1 MSSILLNKDLQSI
14 SHGKVKSSTST
25 GFGNSFSNLEIPVN
39 TPAISNDFA
48 IIKILDSISNDVILT
63 QNIKTGGFDLDGGGK
78 VIFNIGN
85 HLRLLGFDQGTY
97 NVQYEFLRR
106 IAGITGISS
115 IDKDGEFYKGTVLL
129 DDSGN
134 RYKKVKNS
142 QYDSLGQ
149 HNKNLYEKESG
160 KTSNEIVQ
168 PEFILDETTKL
179 GSVDAG
185 LEINNINTLRDEI
198 IISPNVDITNE
209 KYLEET
215 EILFNP
221 ISTYYLR
228 TQAPSSQKIDD
239 IELITEQKFGSSGIG
254 VKSGQIAHSDNSIE
268 FSTANVV
275 ITREQFDR
283 FYNEETTNVILRD
296 MFVTTVEQV
305 PKTEVVTKYEVEAR
319 PLDPPIGA
327 QTGTVSDLAQW
338 VYDAST
344 DSWLPNLGV
353 IQQNEDGEYIVDSLV
368 VGLSLK
374 AAIQRGFIT
383 PFYDNYELL
392 VSNARNNNNTME
404 EEYYQAA
411 QTWWITNREVLRRF
425 KNINGQDID
434 WNDYDI
440 LANNAYQVRETQIN
454 YYISDWGDLDGTI
467 NDLAA
472 YFYMTDDYN
481 LRDLQAR
488 QEDVTTFEEVRR
500 YADYVGKIS
509 SVSYDGD
516 FVNRVV
522 LTETPK
528 EYASRN
534 GLFLYEEPTDDTLY
548 TNRPMFFRTS
558 KSTVRNLRTYLYFK
572 DGYRSLIVNNKNGG
586 NSGIFKLYNP
596 LPEKYDIGSTCQIVE
611 EVIPNQSF
619 GVELIPWIET
629 PLPTTILLPP
639 GPDDV
644 SETVQSVTTEYKN
657 WAELSFQSSSLYR
670 DIINKV
676 ISGSINE
683 TELNVDY
690 SMYDNFVHF
699 SSAEKRLS
707 NFKYK
712 LEKLEGYE
720 QESSSI
726 AGLYTG
732 SGDLGNNPNTVVTG
746 SQAKLDSLELQID
759 ELKNN
764 FDGYEKYLYYES
776 SSFTTSSFGMHY
788 DATWPKQNTS
798 KPYVLYNSTQSVADT
813 WYENQK
819 VSASNYD
826 YYNRD
831 YLIYHLPDHIS
842 RDSENEVFLRLVK
855 MLGQHF
861 DNIKNYID
869 ELPSVYDRE
878 ESLTEG
884 LPKQLASTV
893 AKSLGWQLYD
903 GYDLVQL
910 DEYTTGK
917 LVAQDNT
924 ITSSSAVPL
933 EDVSKEVW
941 KRILTNMPLFLKSK
955 GTLKALKGLITC
967 YGIPSTI
974 LRVREYGGPTK
985 NEVNPNYE
993 AVRRFSKAL
1002 DFKTAQYVHT
1012 KWSGSADTGMKPKT
1026 VEFRF
1031 KAVSSSNMNLVQ
1043 MQRGGESADIKHGQA
1058 FGGSNYAF
1066 TAGWTGGEKDRPSG
1080 WGVWLKDNGSADNM
1094 ASIVFSISGSNQSG
1108 SMPAGEYKEVT
1119 SSLLPFFNGDFWSV
1133 MLRKEL
1139 VNDEI
1144 FSTRIHSGS
1153 VGMVTG
1159 SHNFETGSLQTP
1171 FESVGAGG
1179 TLEVVSQSSYVF
1191 DGSYS
1196 LGFKNTKSNG
1206 EAYTYPY
1213 QNNDDGTNVSTYGDA
1228 RVASASFAEEF
1239 DFSVYARSKTGGASM
1254 QMWIM
1259 ELGEKGNILEES
1271 YTYYPSQKK
1280 NWGYGALHPAMYGIG
1295 TKWEKYTVRAKI
1307 SHPQTKFIGVRL
1319 DNETNGQTI
1328 YFDKGELRKVGT
1340 DSLKFDIIA
1349 KQFDAGRDVIQYQTR
1364 ESLIIDGLSN
1374 AASASYT
1381 GSWEQDGNLFIGG
1394 TTRAQNWYGGFVSGS
1409 TLSAT
1414 SSSLSGSMMEFRLW
1428 STPLDEQHFDTHVE
1442 TPQSFV
1448 GNNYTGSL
1456 NELVQ
1461 RLSFNEDTN
1470 HGTTGADSVKS
1481 IRNTAANSNYPYS
1494 GSAKGFA
1501 DENNYS
1507 NVVDRLK
1514 MPLPTIGG
1522 IRRSANKARISPRQ
1536 LKDEFK
1542 GSLNLSTKYRVEKNI
1557 GSIET
1562 KDSERL
1568 GIYFSP
1574 VDVINE
1580 DIIFTLSDL
1589 DLEDKLGDPRDNAR
1603 ETYDKYGGLKQT
1615 ADKYWRKYNG
1625 SNNFWDY
1632 LRLINYFDHSVFS
1645 QIKKLIPARAKATV
1659 GVLIENNILERNKIP
1674 RETTFR
1680 EYPVFEDTLTKLRN
1694 SGSDVFELHAESPVI
1709 ENEIEY
1715 MGILS
1720 GDNLAELKYYEDYIE
1735 RKQTHFGSVV
1745 SFGHNARGYGSDYSG
1760 SYVSQGGV
1768 SSIFTES
1775 IAMIDEQRTSKFNQE
1790 KVFTYSTKENYYQ
1803 GNASGVSFNSSSY
1816 ENQADD
1822 VLALERVQFNGC
1834 RNTKETALPSK
1845 DLNGKI
1851 TYDAVTMILTNPYVA
1866 TTFDSANVKLTTELD
1881 TGPDV
1886 LREKDK

>member
-1 MSSILLNKDLQSI
+1 MSSILLQEDLQNLSQ
-14 SHGKVKSSTST
+14 GKVISGGSNTT
-25 GFGNSFSNLEIPVN
+25 GFGTSVTDLLIVGGQP
-39 TPAISNDFA
+39 ILNDFA
-48 IIKILDSISNDVILT
+48 IIKVIDSGGTEILLSQTFKST
-63 QNIKTGGFDLDGGGK
+63 AFDLDSDGK

-85 HLRLLGFDQGTY
+85 HLRTLGFDQGTY

-106 IAGITGISS
+106 KSGLPGAHS
-115 IDKDGEFYKGTVLL
+115 IDLTGEFYNGPITTTE
-129 DDSGN
+129 DGN
-134 RYKKVKNS
+134 RYKDV
-142 QYDSLGQ
+142 
-149 HNKNLYEKESG
+149 
-160 KTSNEIVQ
+160 
-168 PEFILDETTKL
+168 LDETTIL

-185 LEINNINTLRDEI
+185 LEINNISALRDEV
-198 IISPNVDITNE
+198 IISPNIDITNE
-209 KYLEET
+209 TYLEET
-215 EILFNP
+215 DLLFNP
-221 ISTYYLR
+221 TYTYYLR
-228 TQAPSSQKIDD
+228 TESPNSQKIND
-239 IELITEQKFGSSGIG
+239 IDLITEQNFGSSGTG
-254 VKSGQIAHSDNSIE
+254 VRSGQIAHGDNSIE
-268 FSTANVV
+268 FGTASPTNVV
-275 ITREQFDR
+275 TREQFDKS
-283 FYNEETTNVILRD
+283 YVEGTTSVILRD
-296 MFVTTVEQV
+296 VFVTTVEQV
-305 PKTEVVTKYEVEAR
+305 PKTEIVTKTEVEAR
-319 PLDPPIGA
+319 PLIPPVGS
-327 QTGTVSDLAQW
+327 QTGTISDLAQW
-338 VYDAST
+338 IYDGTA

-353 IQQNEDGEYIVDSLV
+353 LQQDATGAFLSNKLVVGMSLKQAIQQNHIPLFIDMWEELQHEARSNDNTIEVEYHN
-368 VGLSLK
+368 
-374 AAIQRGFIT
+374 R
-383 PFYDNYELL
+383 
-392 VSNARNNNNTME
+392 
-404 EEYYQAA
+404 A
-411 QTWWITNREVLRRF
+411 QEWWIKNREVLRNF
-425 KNINGQDID
+425 KDINGLTMNWD
-434 WNDYDI
+434 DYGI
-440 LANNAYQVRETQIN
+440 LASSANRITRTQMQN
-454 YYISDWGDLDGTI
+454 WMSDWGTLDGTV
-467 NDLAA
+467 NDLAG
-472 YFYMTDDYN
+472 YFYLTDEYD
-481 LRDLQAR
+481 LGDLQAR
-488 QEDVTTFEEVRR
+488 QDTVTTFEEVKR
-500 YADYVGKIS
+500 YADYMGKIS
-509 SVSYDGD
+509 SVSYDGE
-516 FVNRVV
+516 FLNRIV
-522 LTETPK
+522 LEETPK
-528 EYASRN
+528 EYAERN
-534 GLFLYEEPTDDTLY
+534 GLFLYEEPTNDTLY
-548 TNRPMFFRTS
+548 VDKPMFFRTN
-558 KSTVRNLRTYLYFK
+558 KSTVSNLRTYMYFG
-572 DGYRSLIVNNKNGG
+572 DGYRSLVVNNKNGG
-586 NSGIFKLYNP
+586 SIGIFKLYQP
-596 LPEKYDIGSTCQIVE
+596 LPERYDIGSTCQIVE

-629 PLPTTILLPP
+629 PLPSTILLPP
-639 GPDDV
+639 GSDDV
-644 SETVQSVTTEYKN
+644 SETIQPVTTEYKN
-657 WAELSFQSSSLYR
+657 WSELSFQSSSLYR

-676 ISGSINE
+676 ISGSVNE

-690 SMYDNFVHF
+690 SEYDNFVHF

-726 AGLYTG
+726 SGLYTG
-732 SGDLGNNPNTVVTG
+732 SGALGNDPNTVVTG
-746 SQAKLDSLELQID
+746 SQQKLDSLELQID
-759 ELKNN
+759 EVKNN

-776 SSFTTSSFGMHY
+776 ASFTTSSFGMHY
-788 DATWPKQNTS
+788 EATWPKENTS
-798 KPYVLYNSTQSVADT
+798 KPYVLYNSTASIAST

-819 VSASNYD
+819 VSASDYD

-831 YLIYHLPDHIS
+831 YLIYHMPDHIS

-869 ELPSVYDRE
+869 ELPSIYDRE
-878 ESLTEG
+878 ESLTKG
-884 LPKQLASTV
+884 LPKQLASTI

-917 LVAQDNT
+917 LVGQDNT
-924 ITSSSAVPL
+924 ITSSSSVPL

-941 KRILTNMPLFLKSK
+941 KRILTNMPLFLKAK

-993 AVRRFSKAL
+993 AIRRFSKAL
-1002 DFKTAQYVHT
+1002 DFKQAQYVHT

-1043 MQRGGESADIKHGQA
+1043 MQRGGESADINHGQA
-1058 FGGSNYAF
+1058 YGGSNYAF

-1080 WGVWLKDNGSADNM
+1080 WAVWLKDNGSVDNM
-1094 ASIVFSISGSNQSG
+1094 ASIVFSISGSDSSG
-1108 SMPAGEYKEVT
+1108 SHTGELMRKEVT

-1179 TLEVVSQSSYVF
+1179 TLEVVSQSSYIF

-1196 LGFKNTKSNG
+1196 LGFKNTKSSG

-1213 QNNDDGTNVSTYGDA
+1213 TNNDDGTNVSPYGDA

-1239 DFSVYARSKTGGASM
+1239 DFSVYARSKTGGAQL

-1280 NWGYGALHPAMYGIG
+1280 NWGYGALHPASYGIG

-1328 YFDKGELRKVGT
+1328 YFDKGELRQVGT

-1428 STPLDEQHFDTHVE
+1428 STALDEQHFDTHVE

-1448 GNNYTGSL
+1448 GNNFTGSM

-1461 RLSFNEDTN
+1461 RLSFNEDKN
-1470 HGTTGADSVKS
+1470 HGTGGADSEKS

-1542 GSLNLSTKYRVEKNI
+1542 GSLNLSTKYRVEKSV

-1659 GVLIENNILERNKIP
+1659 GVLIENNILERNKIA

-1694 SGSDVFELHAESPVI
+1694 SGSDVFELSAENPVI

-1720 GDNLAELKYYEDYIE
+1720 GDNLAELKYFEDYIE
-1735 RKQTHFGSVV
+1735 RKVSHFGSIM
-1745 SFGHNARGYGSDYSG
+1745 SFGHMTRGYGSDYSG

-1790 KVFTYSTKENYYQ
+1790 KVFTYSTKEHFLQ
-1803 GNASGVSFNSSSY
+1803 SSASGVSFNSSSY
-1816 ENQADD
+1816 ENQVDD
-1822 VLALERVQFNGC
+1822 VLALERLLFIGC

-1845 DLNGKI
+1845 DLSGQI
-1851 TYDAVTMILTNPYVA
+1851 VYDAVTMVLTNPYVA
-1866 TTFDSANVKLTTELD
+1866 TTTDSANVKLTTELD
-1881 TGPDV
+1881 TGGDT
-1886 LREKDK
+1886 LDIAKDD

>member
-1 MSSILLNKDLQSI
+1 MSSILLQEDLQNLSQ
-14 SHGKVKSSTST
+14 GKLKSSVST
-25 GFGNSFSNLEIPVN
+25 GFGASFTDLNIPVN
-39 TPAISNDFA
+39 TPPISNDFA
-48 IIKILDSISNDVILT
+48 KITVTDAGGNVLISQFLNSNT
-63 QNIKTGGFDLDGGGK
+63 FDLDSDGK

-85 HLRLLGFDQGTY
+85 QLRGLGFDQGTY

-106 IAGITGISS
+106 LSGLQGNRT
-115 IDKDGEFYKGTVLL
+115 IDQNGEFYKGPITTT
-129 DDSGN
+129 DDGN
-134 RYKKVKNS
+134 RYK
-142 QYDSLGQ
+142 D
-149 HNKNLYEKESG
+149 ES
-160 KTSNEIVQ
+160 
-168 PEFILDETTKL
+168 DETTIL

-185 LEINNINTLRDEI
+185 LEINNISALRDEV
-198 IISPNVDITNE
+198 IISPNIDITNE

-221 ISTYYLR
+221 TYTYYLR
-228 TQAPSSQKIDD
+228 TESPLSQKIDD
-239 IELITEQKFGSSGIG
+239 IDLITEQNFGSSGIG
-254 VKSGQIAHSDNSIE
+254 VKSGQIAHGDNSIE
-268 FSTANVV
+268 FGTASPTNVV
-275 ITREQFDR
+275 TREQFDKS
-283 FYNEETTNVILRD
+283 YVEGTTSVILRD

-305 PKTEVVTKYEVEAR
+305 PKTEIVTKTEVEAR
-319 PLDPPIGA
+319 PLIPPVGS
-327 QTGTVSDLAQW
+327 QTGTISNLAQW
-338 VYDAST
+338 IYDGTA

-353 IQQNEDGEYIVDSLV
+353 LQRDASGVFIVNDLVVGMSLKQAIQQNH
-368 VGLSLK
+368 
-374 AAIQRGFIT
+374 IT
-383 PFYDNYELL
+383 PIIDMWEELQHLARDHDNSVE
-392 VSNARNNNNTME
+392 V
-404 EEYYQAA
+404 EYHNMA
-411 QTWWITNREVLRRF
+411 QEWWVKNRDVLRNF
-425 KNINGQDID
+425 KDINGLTMNWD
-434 WNDYDI
+434 DYGI
-440 LANNAYQVRETQIN
+440 LASSAYSITSTQIGN
-454 YYISDWGDLDGTI
+454 YISDWGDLDGTV
-467 NDLAA
+467 NDLAG
-472 YFYMTDDYN
+472 YFYITDEYD
-481 LRDLQAR
+481 LGDLQAR
-488 QEDVTTFEEVRR
+488 QDTVTTFEEVKR

-509 SVSYDGD
+509 SVGYDGE
-516 FVNRVV
+516 FLNRIV
-522 LTETPK
+522 LEETPK
-528 EYASRN
+528 EYAERT
-534 GLFLYEEPTDDTLY
+534 GLFLYEEPTNDTLY
-548 TNRPMFFRTS
+548 VDKPMFFRTN
-558 KSTVRNLRTYLYFK
+558 KSTVSNLRTYMYFR

-611 EVIPNQSF
+611 EVIPNKSF

-629 PLPTTILLPP
+629 PLPSTILLPP
-639 GPDDV
+639 TSDGV
-644 SETVQSVTTEYKN
+644 SEQIQPVTTEYKN

-732 SGDLGNNPNTVVTG
+732 SGALGNDPNTVVTG
-746 SQAKLDSLELQID
+746 SQAKLDSLELKID
-759 ELKNN
+759 EVKNN

-776 SSFTTSSFGMHY
+776 SSFTTSSFGIHY
-788 DATWPKQNTS
+788 ESTWPKQNTS
-798 KPYVLYNSTQSVADT
+798 KPYVLYHSTQSVADT

-903 GYDLVQL
+903 GHDLVQL

-924 ITSSSAVPL
+924 ITSSSSVPL
-933 EDVSKEVW
+933 GDVSKEVW
-941 KRILTNMPLFLKSK
+941 KRILTNMPLFLKAK

-1002 DFKTAQYVHT
+1002 DFKQAQYVHT
-1012 KWSGSADTGMKPKT
+1012 LWKDSADTGMKPKT

-1031 KAVSSSNMNLVQ
+1031 KAVSSSNMQLVHMDRNLTD
-1043 MQRGGESADIKHGQA
+1043 GNPYE
-1058 FGGSNYAF
+1058 
-1066 TAGWTGGEKDRPSG
+1066 AGWGIH
-1080 WGVWLKDNGSADNM
+1080 LKDNGSVDNM
-1094 ASIVFSISGSNQSG
+1094 ASIAFSISGSQASG
-1108 SMPAGEYKEVT
+1108 SPAEEIKEVT

-1144 FSTRIHSGS
+1144 FSTRLHSGS
-1153 VGMVTG
+1153 AGTVIG

-1179 TLEVVSQSSYVF
+1179 TLEVVSQSSYIF

-1196 LGFKNTKSNG
+1196 LGFKNTKSSG
-1206 EAYTYPY
+1206 EAYTYPFT
-1213 QNNDDGTNVSTYGDA
+1213 NNDDGTNVSTYGDA

-1239 DFSVYARSKTGGASM
+1239 DFSVYARSKTGGANM

-1280 NWGYGALHPAMYGIG
+1280 NWGYGALHPASYGIG

-1328 YFDKGELRKVGT
+1328 YFDKGELRQIGT
-1340 DSLKFDIIA
+1340 GALKFDIIA

-1374 AASASYT
+1374 AASASYS
-1381 GSWEQDGNLFIGG
+1381 GSWEQDGDLYVGG
-1394 TTRAQNWYGGFVSGS
+1394 GDVSHGGFVSGS
-1409 TLSAT
+1409 VHEVPSDNMRF
-1414 SSSLSGSMMEFRLW
+1414 SGSMMEFRLW

-1448 GNNYTGSL
+1448 GNNFTGSM

-1470 HGTTGADSVKS
+1470 HGTGADSEKS
-1481 IRNTAANSNYPYS
+1481 IRNTAATSNYPYT
-1494 GSAKGFA
+1494 GSAKNFS

-1522 IRRSANKARISPRQ
+1522 IRRSANKSRISPRQ

-1645 QIKKLIPARAKATV
+1645 QVKKLIPARAKATV

-1694 SGSDVFELHAESPVI
+1694 SGSDVFELHAENPVI

-1735 RKQTHFGSVV
+1735 RKTTHFGSIMN
-1745 SFGHNARGYGSDYSG
+1745 FGHMTRGYGSDYSG

-1845 DLNGKI
+1845 DLSGQI
-1851 TYDAVTMILTNPYVA
+1851 VYDAVTMVLTNPYVA

>member
-1 MSSILLNKDLQSI
+1 MSSILLQEDLQNLSQ
-14 SHGKVKSSTST
+14 GKVTSGGTNTT
-25 GFGNSFSNLEIPVN
+25 GFGTSVTDLLIVGGQP
-39 TPAISNDFA
+39 ILNDFA
-48 IIKILDSISNDVILT
+48 IIKVIDSGGTEILLSQTFKST
-63 QNIKTGGFDLDGGGK
+63 AFDLDSDGK

-85 HLRLLGFDQGTY
+85 HLRTLGFDQGTY

-106 IAGITGISS
+106 KGGLPGARS
-115 IDKDGEFYKGTVLL
+115 IDLSGEFY
-129 DDSGN
+129 SGPTTTTEDGN
-134 RYKKVKNS
+134 IYKDV
-142 QYDSLGQ
+142 
-149 HNKNLYEKESG
+149 
-160 KTSNEIVQ
+160 
-168 PEFILDETTKL
+168 LDETTIL

-185 LEINNINTLRDEI
+185 LEINNISTLRDEV

-215 EILFNP
+215 DTLFNP
-221 ISTYYLR
+221 TYTYYLR
-228 TQAPSSQKIDD
+228 TQSPNSLKIDD
-239 IELITEQKFGSSGIG
+239 IDLITEQNFGTSGIG
-254 VKSGQIAHSDNSIE
+254 VRSGQIAHGDNSIE
-268 FSTANVV
+268 FGTASPTNVV
-275 ITREQFDR
+275 TREQFDK
-283 FYNEETTNVILRD
+283 FYVEGTTNVILRD

-305 PKTEVVTKYEVEAR
+305 PKTEIVTKTEVEAR
-319 PLDPPIGA
+319 PLMPPVGS
-327 QTGTVSDLAQW
+327 QTGTISDLAQW
-338 VYDAST
+338 IYDGAA

-353 IQQNEDGEYIVDSLV
+353 LQQDASGEFLSNVLIVGMSLKQAIQQNH
-368 VGLSLK
+368 
-374 AAIQRGFIT
+374 IT
-383 PFYDNYELL
+383 PIIDMWEELQHEARDHDNSVE
-392 VSNARNNNNTME
+392 V
-404 EEYYQAA
+404 EYHNRA
-411 QTWWITNREVLRRF
+411 QEWWIKNRDVLRKF
-425 KNINGQDID
+425 KDINGLTMNWD
-434 WNDYDI
+434 DYGI
-440 LANNAYQVRETQIN
+440 LASAASTITETQIGN
-454 YYISDWGDLDGTI
+454 YISDWGALDGTV
-467 NDLAA
+467 NDLAG

-481 LRDLQAR
+481 LGDLQAR
-488 QEDVTTFEEVRR
+488 QDTVTTFEEVKR
-500 YADYVGKIS
+500 YADYTGKIS
-509 SVSYDGD
+509 SVSYDGE
-516 FVNRVV
+516 FLNRIV
-522 LTETPK
+522 LEETPK
-528 EYASRN
+528 DYAKRN
-534 GLFLYEEPTDDTLY
+534 GLFLFEAPTSDTVY
-548 TNRPMFFRTS
+548 IDRPMFFITN
-558 KSTVRNLRTYLYFK
+558 KSTVSNLRTYMYFR

-586 NSGIFKLYNP
+586 HAGILKLYQP
-596 LPEKYDIGSTCQIVE
+596 LPERYNIGSTCQIVE
-611 EVIPNQSF
+611 EVIPNKSF

-629 PLPTTILLPP
+629 PLPSTILLPP
-639 GPDDV
+639 TSDGV
-644 SETVQSVTTEYKN
+644 SEQIQPVTTEYKN
-657 WAELSFQSSSLYR
+657 WSELSFQSSSLYR

-690 SMYDNFVHF
+690 SEYDNFVHF

-726 AGLYTG
+726 SGLYTG
-732 SGDLGNNPNTVVTG
+732 SGALGNDPNTVVTG
-746 SQAKLDSLELQID
+746 SQQKLDSLELQID

-776 SSFTTSSFGMHY
+776 ASFTTSSFGMHF

-798 KPYVLYNSTQSVADT
+798 KPYVLYHSTQSVADT

-831 YLIYHLPDHIS
+831 YLIYHMPEHIS

-869 ELPSVYDRE
+869 ELPSIYDRE
-878 ESLTEG
+878 ESLTKG
-884 LPKQLASTV
+884 LPKQLASTI

-924 ITSSSAVPL
+924 ITSSSSVPL
-933 EDVSKEVW
+933 GDVSKEVW
-941 KRILTNMPLFLKSK
+941 KRILTNMPLFLKAK

-1002 DFKTAQYVHT
+1002 DFKTSQYVHT
-1012 KWSGSADTGMKPKT
+1012 KWKDSTDTGMKPKT

-1031 KAVSSSNMNLVQ
+1031 KAVSSSNMQLVH
-1043 MQRGGESADIKHGQA
+1043 MDRGSRE
-1058 FGGSNYAF
+1058 
-1066 TAGWTGGEKDRPSG
+1066 AGWGIH
-1080 WGVWLKDNGSADNM
+1080 LKDNGSVDNM
-1094 ASIVFSISGSNQSG
+1094 ASIVFSLSGSQASG
-1108 SMPAGEYKEVT
+1108 APAEEIKEVT
-1119 SSLLPFFNGDFWSV
+1119 SSALPFFNGDYWSV

-1159 SHNFETGSLQTP
+1159 SYNFETGSLQTP
-1171 FESVGAGG
+1171 FESVGDGG
-1179 TLEVVSQSSYVF
+1179 TLEVVSQSSYIF
-1191 DGSYS
+1191 DGLYS
-1196 LGFKNTKSNG
+1196 LGFKNTKSSG
-1206 EAYTYPY
+1206 EAYTYPFT
-1213 QNNDDGTNVSTYGDA
+1213 NNDDGTNVSTYGDA

-1239 DFSVYARSKTGGASM
+1239 DFSVYARSKTGGANM

-1280 NWGYGALHPAMYGIG
+1280 NWGYGALHPASYGIG

-1328 YFDKGELRKVGT
+1328 YFDKGELRQIGT
-1340 DSLKFDIIA
+1340 GALKFDLIA

-1374 AASASYT
+1374 AASASYS
-1381 GSWEQDGNLFIGG
+1381 GSWEQDGDLYVGG
-1394 TTRAQNWYGGFVSGS
+1394 GGVSHGGFVSGS
-1409 TLSAT
+1409 VHEVPSDNMR
-1414 SSSLSGSMMEFRLW
+1414 LSGSMMEFRLW

-1448 GNNYTGSL
+1448 GNNFTGSM

-1470 HGTTGADSVKS
+1470 HGTGADSEKS
-1481 IRNTAANSNYPYS
+1481 IRNTAANSNYPYT

-1501 DENNYS
+1501 SENNYS

-1542 GSLNLSTKYRVEKNI
+1542 GSLNLSTKYRVEKSV

-1645 QIKKLIPARAKATV
+1645 QVKKLIPARAKATV
-1659 GVLIENNILERNKIP
+1659 GVLIENNILERNKIA
-1674 RETTFR
+1674 REKTFR

-1694 SGSDVFELHAESPVI
+1694 SGSDVFELHGENPVI

-1735 RKQTHFGSVV
+1735 RKASHFGSIM
-1745 SFGHNARGYGSDYSG
+1745 SFGHMTRGYGSDFSG

-1775 IAMIDEQRTSKFNQE
+1775 IAMIDEQRTSKFNKK
-1790 KVFTYSTKENYYQ
+1790 KVFTYSTKEHFLQ
-1803 GNASGVSFNSSSY
+1803 GSASGVSFNSSSY

-1822 VLALERVQFNGC
+1822 VLALERLQFVGC

-1845 DLNGKI
+1845 DLSGQI
-1851 TYDAVTMILTNPYVA
+1851 VYDAVTMVLTNPYVA

-1881 TGPDV
+1881 TGADT
-1886 LREKDK
+1886 LDIAKDD

>member
-1 MSSILLNKDLQSI
+1 MSSILLNKELENI
-14 SHGKVKSSTST
+14 SQGKVKSGTST

-48 IIKILDSISNDVILT
+48 IITILDSISNDVILT
-63 QNIKTGGFDLDGGGK
+63 QILPGSKFDLDSDGK
-78 VIFNIGN
+78 LIFNMGN
-85 HLRLLGFDQGTY
+85 HLRSVGFDQGTY

-106 IAGITGISS
+106 VAGLSDKQT
-115 IDKDGEFYKGTVLL
+115 IDSDGEFYEGAVLL

-142 QYDSLGQ
+142 EYDPEENDAPTGGQ
-149 HNKNLYEKESG
+149 SE
-160 KTSNEIVQ
+160 TTTT
-168 PEFILDETTKL
+168 EFILDDTTKL

-185 LEINNINTLRDEI
+185 LEINNINPLRDEI
-198 IISPNVDITNE
+198 IISPNIDITNE
-209 KYLEET
+209 KYLEEI

-228 TQAPSSQKIDD
+228 TDAPSSQKIDD
-239 IELITEQKFGSSGIG
+239 IELITEQSFGSSEIG
-254 VKSGQIAHSDNSIE
+254 VKSGQIAHGDNSID

-275 ITREQFDR
+275 VTREQFDK
-283 FYNEETTNVILRD
+283 FYTEGTTNIILRD

-319 PLDPPIGA
+319 PLNPPIGA
-327 QTGTVSDLAQW
+327 QTGTLSDLAQW
-338 VYDAST
+338 VYDAGT
-344 DSWLPNLGV
+344 DSWLPNFEVL
-353 IQQNEDGEYIVDSLV
+353 QQNEDGEFIIDNLV
-368 VGLSLK
+368 VGMSLK
-374 AAIQRGFIT
+374 QAIQQNYIT
-383 PFYDNYELL
+383 PFIEAWEELVHVARDHDNSKE
-392 VSNARNNNNTME
+392 V
-404 EEYYQAA
+404 EYYNRAQA
-411 QTWWITNREVLRRF
+411 WWIDNREELRRF
-425 KNINGQDID
+425 KNVNGQTID
-434 WNDYDI
+434 WMDYDI
-440 LANNAYQVRETQIN
+440 LASSAYQVSETKIYN
-454 YYISDWGDLDGTI
+454 YLRDWVDIDGTV
-467 NDLAA
+467 NDLAE
-472 YFYMTDDYN
+472 YFYMTDDYD
-481 LRDLQAR
+481 LRDLQSR
-488 QEDVTTFEEVRR
+488 QDTVTTFEEVKR

-516 FVNRVV
+516 FVTRVV
-522 LTETPK
+522 LAETPK
-528 EYASRN
+528 NYAKRV

-586 NSGIFKLYNP
+586 LSGIFKLYQP
-596 LPEKYDIGSTCQIVE
+596 LPERYNIGTTCQIVE
-611 EVIPNQSF
+611 EVIPNNSF
-619 GVELIPWIET
+619 RVDLVPWIET

-639 GPDDV
+639 GSDDV

-690 SMYDNFVHF
+690 SEYDNFVHF

-732 SGDLGNNPNTVVTG
+732 SGDLGNDPNTVVTG
-746 SQAKLDSLELQID
+746 SKQKLDSLELKID

-788 DATWPKQNTS
+788 DATWPKENTS
-798 KPYVLYNSTQSVADT
+798 KPYVLYNSTASIADT

-831 YLIYHLPDHIS
+831 YLIYHMPDHIS

-903 GYDLVQL
+903 GYDLVEL

-917 LVAQDNT
+917 VVAQDNT
-924 ITSSSAVPL
+924 ITSSSSVPL

-1012 KWSGSADTGMKPKT
+1012 KWKDSTDTSMKPKT

-1043 MQRGGESADIKHGQA
+1043 QDD
-1058 FGGSNYAF
+1058 N
-1066 TAGWTGGEKDRPSG
+1066 WN
-1080 WGVWLKDNGSADNM
+1080 VWLKDNGSVDNM
-1094 ASIVFSISGSNQSG
+1094 GSIAFTISGSYSG
-1108 SMPAGEYKEVT
+1108 SQEVT
-1119 SSLLPFFNGDFWSV
+1119 SSALPFFNGDFWSV

-1159 SHNFETGSLQTP
+1159 SYNFETGSLQTP
-1171 FESVGAGG
+1171 FESVGDGG
-1179 TLEVVSQSSYVF
+1179 TLEVVSQSSYIF

-1196 LGFKNTKSNG
+1196 LGFKNTKSSG

-1213 QNNDDGTNVSTYGDA
+1213 TNNDDGTNYSTFGDA

-1239 DFSVYARSKTGGASM
+1239 DFSVYARSKTDGASM
-1254 QMWIM
+1254 KMWIM
-1259 ELGEKGNILEES
+1259 ELGENGNILEES

-1280 NWGYGALHPAMYGIG
+1280 NWGYGALHPASYGIG

-1374 AASASYT
+1374 AASASYS
-1381 GSWEQDGNLFIGG
+1381 GSWETDGDLYVGGKDNSFVSSSNATGNL
-1394 TTRAQNWYGGFVSGS
+1394 
-1409 TLSAT
+1409 
-1414 SSSLSGSMMEFRLW
+1414 LSGSMMEFRLW

-1448 GNNYTGSL
+1448 GNNFTGSM

-1470 HGTTGADSVKS
+1470 HGTGADSEKS
-1481 IRNTAANSNYPYS
+1481 IRNTAATSNYPYT
-1494 GSAKGFA
+1494 GSAKNFS

-1568 GIYFSP
+1568 GVYFSP

-1589 DLEDKLGDPRDNAR
+1589 DLEDKLGDPRDNKR

-1645 QIKKLIPARAKATV
+1645 QVKKLIPARAKATV
-1659 GVLIENNILERNKIP
+1659 GVLIENNILERNKIA

-1694 SGSDVFELHAESPVI
+1694 SGSDVFELHAENHVI

-1735 RKQTHFGSVV
+1735 RKQSHLGSVV

-1760 SYVSQGGV
+1760 SYVTQGGV

-1775 IAMIDEQRTSKFNQE
+1775 IAMIDEQRTSKFNKE
-1790 KVFTYSTKENYYQ
+1790 KVFTYSTKEQFLQ
-1803 GNASGVSFNSSSY
+1803 GSASSVSFNSSSY

-1822 VLALERVQFNGC
+1822 VLALERVQFVGC

-1845 DLNGKI
+1845 DLSGQI
-1851 TYDAVTMILTNPYVA
+1851 TYDAVTMVLTNPYVA